1 MRNLTIATLVLLCA
15 PFANAQRENDAL
27 DCRTIEYAELKDM
40 SKDDLL
46 RTYCGYDALMRINYK
61 AFERM
66 QPHDAAEANA
76 YRHQGAQCGTEAVR
90 IFKVLQKYHNVP
102 DKGPDC
108 EALKK
113 VWAEENKKANAQ
125 KKKEK

>member
-1 MRNLTIATLVLLCA
+1 MMKKLTIATLVLLCA
-15 PFANAQRENDAL
+15 ASANAQKKDDAP

-46 RTYCGYDALMRINYK
+46 RTYCYDDALMHSNAK
-61 AFERM
+61 AFETM
-66 QPHDAAEANA
+66 LHLDTEKADV
-76 YRHQGAQCGTEAVR
+76 YRLHGAQCGTEAVR
-90 IFKVLQKYHNVP
+90 VFKVLQKYHNVP

-113 VWAEENKKANAQ
+113 VWAEENKKAAQ
-125 KKKEK
+125 KK